1 MKSFGSL
8 DYQKGQWLIEAE
20 PHVALRLKRI
30 FPKISRRSH
39 GVLKISDSP
48 DAAREIEWFCERF
61 PLEPVSAE
69 VGNLLR
75 QKSAAHLEQE
85 SLVAALLAGTRP
97 PTAFPMALPPREYQR
112 VAADLALATG
122 GLLCA
127 DDLGLGKTCVAIAA
141 LTDPRTRPALVVTL
155 THLPRQWEAELRK
168 FAPHLRAHV
177 LKKGTPY
184 DIGKPKRSRKGQLA
198 LTPEVP
204 DVIIT
209 NYHKLSGWAETLAP
223 VIRGIVFDEAQELR
237 RGTESAKGSAAAHLA
252 RGCFMRLGLTATPI
266 YNYGNEIW
274 ELMNII
280 RPGAL
285 GTSAEFRE
293 EWCGGYSEKVSEPK
307 VFGAFLRSAGYM
319 LRRTRSEVGREL
331 PPLTNVVHHVESDS
345 YRLEQVETAATEL
358 ARVILTQNPTGH
370 GEKFRAAEELS
381 NLVRQATGI
390 AKAPYVAAVVDML
403 VESGQRVVL
412 YGWHREVYS
421 IWLERLKRW
430 SPAMYTGS
438 ESVPQKDEAKRRFV
452 SGETP
457 ILIMSLRSGAGLD
470 GLQGCCNSVV
480 FGELDW
486 SPGVHEQCAGRVHR
500 DGQEQPVMAY
510 YLVSDEGSD
519 PIVLD
524 VLGVKSGQI
533 AGVRDPE
540 AEAAKKLEGGGAHVQ
555 KLAAAYLAKR
565 EMQQER
571 LLEAAE

>member
-1 MKSFGSL
+1 MKSFGTL
-8 DYQKGQWLIEAE
+8 DFAKGQWLVEAE
-20 PHVALRLKRI
+20 PHVALRLKRL

-39 GVLKISDSP
+39 GVLRISDSVETARELEWFSLRYPLTPARP
-48 DAAREIEWFCERF
+48 DVAARLTER
-61 PLEPVSAE
+61 A
-69 VGNLLR
+69 
-75 QKSAAHLEQE
+75 AAHRDTE
-85 SLVAALLAGTRP
+85 SLVDALLAGRKVGS
-97 PTAFPMALPPREYQR
+97 AFPLALPPRDYQR

-122 GLLCA
+122 GLLVA

-141 LTDPRTRPALVVTL
+141 LTDPRARPALVVTL
-155 THLPRQWEAELRK
+155 THLPGQWQDEIRK
-168 FAPHLRAHV
+168 FAPQLTTHV

-184 DIGKPKRSRKGQLA
+184 DIAKPKRSRAGQLA
-198 LTPEVP
+198 LTSELP

-209 NYHKLSGWAETLAP
+209 NYHKMSGWAETLAP

-237 RGTESAKGSAAAHLA
+237 RGTESAKGTAAAHLA
-252 RGCFMRLGLTATPI
+252 ANCFTRIGLTATPI
-266 YNYGNEIW
+266 YNYGSEIW

-293 EWCGGYSEKVSEPK
+293 EWCGGYSEKVSDPK
-307 VFGAFLRSAGYM
+307 VFGSFLRSAGYM
-319 LRRTRSEVGREL
+319 LRRTRADVGREL
-331 PPLTNVVHHVESDS
+331 PPLTNVVHHVECDS
-345 YRLEQVETAATEL
+345 QHLERVETAATEL
-358 ARVILTQNPTGH
+358 ARVILTENPTGH

-390 AKAPYVAAVVDML
+390 AKAPYVAAVVSML

-421 IWLERLKRW
+421 IWLERLKQWR
-430 SPAMYTGS
+430 PAMYTGS
-438 ESVPQKDEAKRRFV
+438 ESVPQKEEAKRRFI

-470 GLQGCCNSVV
+470 GLQGTCSSVV

-486 SPGVHEQCAGRVHR
+486 SPGVHEQCVGRVHR

-510 YLVSDEGSD
+510 YLVADEGSD
-519 PIVLD
+519 PIVMD

-533 AGVRDPE
+533 AGVRDPDDDTV
-540 AEAAKKLEGGGAHVQ
+540 KKLEVGGGHVRQ
-555 KLAAAYLAKR
+555 LAAAYLEKR
-565 EMQQER
+565 R
-571 LLEAAE
+571 PEAAE

>member
-1 MKSFGSL
+1 MKSFGSI
-8 DYQKGQWLIEAE
+8 DFAKGQWLITAE
-20 PHVALRLKRI
+20 PHVALRLKRL

-39 GVLKISDSP
+39 GVLKISDGP
-48 DAAREIEWFCERF
+48 DAAREIEWFCHRF
-61 PLEPVSAE
+61 PLEPA
-69 VGNLLR
+69 
-75 QKSAAHLEQE
+75 SAAVAERLAARAAAHREQE
-85 SLVAALLAGTRP
+85 SLVDALLAGRRP
-97 PTAFPMALPPREYQR
+97 PVAFPMALPPREYQR
-112 VAADLALATG
+112 IAAELALATG

-141 LTDPRTRPALVVTL
+141 LTDPRARPALVVTL

-168 FAPHLRAHV
+168 FAPQLTTHV

-184 DIGKPKRSRKGQLA
+184 DLTRPRRSKPGQLA
-198 LTPEVP
+198 LTSELP

-237 RGTESAKGSAAAHLA
+237 RGTESAKGSAAAHLSA
-252 RGCFMRLGLTATPI
+252 PCFMRLGLTATPI
-266 YNYGNEIW
+266 YNYGSEIW

-293 EWCGGYSEKVSEPK
+293 EWCGGYSEKVSDPK
-307 VFGAFLRSAGYM
+307 VFGSFLRSAGYM
-319 LRRTRSEVGREL
+319 LRRTRADVGREL
-331 PPLTNVVHHVESDS
+331 PPLTNVVHHVECDS
-345 YRLEQVETAATEL
+345 QHLERVETAATEL
-358 ARVILTQNPTGH
+358 ARVILTENPTGH

-381 NLVRQATGI
+381 NLVRQATGV
-390 AKAPYVAAVVDML
+390 AKAPYVAAVVSML

-430 SPAMYTGS
+430 QPAMYTGS
-438 ESVPQKDEAKRRFV
+438 ESLPQKEEAKRRFI

-470 GLQGCCNSVV
+470 GLQGCCSSVV

-500 DGQEQPVMAY
+500 DGQELPVMAY
-510 YLVSDEGSD
+510 YLVADEGSD
-519 PIVLD
+519 PIVMD

-533 AGVRDPE
+533 AGVRDPDDDTV
-540 AEAAKKLEGGGAHVQ
+540 KKLEGGGGHVRQ
-555 KLAAAYLAKR
+555 LAAAYLSR
-565 EMQQER
+565 RGMTQQP